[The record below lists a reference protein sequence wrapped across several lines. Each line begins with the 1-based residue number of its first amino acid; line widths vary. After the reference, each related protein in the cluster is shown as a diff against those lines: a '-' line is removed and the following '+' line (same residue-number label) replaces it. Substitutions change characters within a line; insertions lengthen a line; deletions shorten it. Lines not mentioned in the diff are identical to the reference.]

1 MGLPDIFNA
10 VLDLKDDTM
19 SSPIHES
26 ALPVA
31 PDAGHTI
38 ERNTVL
44 LLELMVHPMISV

>member
-1 MGLPDIFNA
+1 MGLPDIFNV

-19 SSPIHES
+19 SSPIHEF

-38 ERNTVL
+38 ERKTVL
-44 LLELMVHPMISV
+44 LPELMVHPMVSV

>member
-1 MGLPDIFNA
+1 MGLPDVFNV

-19 SSPIHES
+19 SSPIHEF

-38 ERNTVL
+38 ERKTVL
-44 LLELMVHPMISV
+44 PELMVHPMVSV